1 MDASAFHTGAGAAK
15 KSAPMDERIVKEFPS
30 VSSARDAV
38 ARNEYGTAVDTYS
51 EVLEAARSLYDQK
64 SEIMCAIYLEY
75 SQALISL
82 SFTQNYDNICKL
94 SRRESITFVDCD
106 EDLEIAWELLEIC
119 RLTFEETSNGPM
131 LRRTHFLLGEILL
144 NNNKVEEA
152 LAEYEQADCDSEA
165 LFRKALCY
173 EFMGDYKQGIAILE
187 QIKSENKEF
196 MEEINLEI
204 LTLRNKESTKVLE
217 NDSKSEEEKPINTDE
232 IINIDMNVKR
242 R

>member
-1 MDASAFHTGAGAAK
+1 M
-15 KSAPMDERIVKEFPS
+15 
-30 VSSARDAV
+30 
-38 ARNEYGTAVDTYS
+38 
-51 EVLEAARSLYDQK
+51 YDQK
-64 SEIMCAIYLEY
+64 SEIMCIIYLEY

-94 SRRESITFVDCD
+94 NRKESITFVDCD

-119 RLTFEETSNGPM
+119 RLTFGETNNGPM

-144 NNNKVEEA
+144 NNNKLEDA
-152 LAEYEQADCDSEA
+152 LAEYEQADCDNET

-173 EFMGDYKQGIAILE
+173 EFMGDYKQSIAILE

-196 MEEINLEI
+196 MEEVNLEI
-204 LTLRNKESTKVLE
+204 LMLRNKESTKAVE
-217 NDSKSEEEKPINTDE
+217 NDSKPENEKPISDDE

-242 R
+242 K

>member
-1 MDASAFHTGAGAAK
+1 MHVPPRGTCCK
-15 KSAPMDERIVKEFPS
+15 KRAPMDERIVKEFPS
-30 VSSARDAV
+30 IASARDAV
-38 ARNEYGTAVDTYS
+38 AHKEYSTAVDTYT
-51 EVLEAARSLYDQK
+51 EVLEAARGVYDQK

-94 SRRESITFVDCD
+94 SRKESITFADCD

-119 RLTFEETSNGPM
+119 RLTFETSGNGPM

-152 LAEYEQADCDSEA
+152 LAEYERADCDSET

-173 EFMGDYKQGIAILE
+173 EFMGDYEQSIAILE
-187 QIKSENKEF
+187 QIKSENKEL
-196 MEEINLEI
+196 MEEVDLEI
-204 LTLRNKESTKVLE
+204 LILRNKECTKALE
-217 NDSKSEEEKPINTDE
+217 DDTKPVDEKPIDADE
-232 IINIDMNVKR
+232 IINIDMNVR
-242 R
+242 RK